1 MNGKSVKSRALL
13 VAGLFMLALT
23 QTAFAQEPA
32 LALNISRVFGYGGL
46 DDKIEGLFSLHTD
59 GPDDLVRVVFFM
71 DDNLLAA
78 DTEPPFELQFST
90 NDYALG
96 EHRFYA
102 LGSTAA
108 GAELH
113 SNEIVRV
120 FITKEESGQQVIGL
134 VLPLLAGVAAVVT
147 IMLLVMTLLG
157 RKASFNGGYGR
168 LGGAVC
174 PQCGLPYAL
183 SFWAPSLVAGR
194 LQRCPRCGKWA
205 LVRRARPEDLAA
217 AEARWRGDAGT
228 QETGEGQAE
237 RARRQIDDSRY
248 VD

>member
-1 MNGKSVKSRALL
+1 MAPTTWCASYFSWTIICWLL
-13 VAGLFMLALT
+13 I
-23 QTAFAQEPA
+23 QNRP
-32 LALNISRVFGYGGL
+32 LNFNFLPMIMRWAN
-46 DDKIEGLFSLHTD
+46 I
-59 GPDDLVRVVFFM
+59 
-71 DDNLLAA
+71 A
-78 DTEPPFELQFST
+78 
-90 NDYALG
+90 
-96 EHRFYA
+96 FYA

-217 AEARWRGDAGT
+217 AEARWRGDAGA

>member
-1 MNGKSVKSRALL
+1 MRFLIAPVL
-13 VAGLFMLALT
+13 VAVFVFVAAHPVLAQGHELALSI
-23 QTAFAQEPA
+23 
-32 LALNISRVFGYGGL
+32 NRDFGYGGL
-46 DDKIEGLFSLHTD
+46 DNKIEGLFSLHAT
-59 GPDDLVRVVFFM
+59 GPVDLVRVVFFM
-71 DDNLLAA
+71 DNNLLTA

-157 RKASFNGGYGR
+157 RKASFSGGYGM

-183 SFWAPSLVAGR
+183 SFWAPRLVAGR

-217 AEARWRGDAGT
+217 AEARWRGDAGA
-228 QETGEGQAE
+228 QETGAGQAE